1 MKTTAKTNM
10 KASAL
15 RAVFSKAN
23 HERSTLNNAIRVL
36 FATSQL
42 EGAENAEIAKNAKT
56 VCNWLGITSAALN
69 GRNAF
74 NETRNRL
81 MKELPFM
88 LEDAAASTPCKAVKV
103 AEIDGK
109 GYFAYR
115 ATSWLQALEMLA
127 KRYNAGFEAVQVQ
140 RVSTAFYTVDG
151 NAVDDENILKKIAEA
166 VAAKED
172 EKAAAAVKKA
182 REVVKQADEIAALK
196 KAAEAVEIKA

>member
-1 MKTTAKTNM
+1 M

-23 HERSTLNNAIRVL
+23 REKATLNNAIRVL

-42 EGAENAEIAKNAKT
+42 EGAESAEIAKNAKT

-88 LEDAAASTPCKAVKV
+88 LEDVAASTPCKAVKV

-127 KRYNAGFEAVQVQ
+127 KRYNAGLEAVQVQ
-140 RVSTAFYTVDG
+140 RVSTAFYNVDG
-151 NAVDDENILKKIAEA
+151 EVVEDESTLKKIAA
-166 VAAKED
+166 SVAAKEN

-182 REVVKQADEIAALK
+182 RQVVKKADEIAAFK
-196 KAAEAVEIKA
+196 KASEAVENKA